1 MVVFLLACIV
11 ELLLP
16 RGYYINQFAI
26 AGIIYLLLHWG
37 IIH

>member
-1 MVVFLLACIV
+1 MVVFLLTCIV
-11 ELLLP
+11 VLLLP
-16 RGYYINQFAI
+16 RGFFINLFAI